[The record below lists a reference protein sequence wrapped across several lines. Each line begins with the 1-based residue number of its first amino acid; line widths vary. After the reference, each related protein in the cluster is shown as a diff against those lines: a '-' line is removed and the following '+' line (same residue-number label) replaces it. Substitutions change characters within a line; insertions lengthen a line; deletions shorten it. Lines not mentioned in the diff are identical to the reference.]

1 MTQPVTQRTT
11 SSESPLT
18 RYNTSPILF
27 CETLLSSSNGI
38 RSVGDFHRKEDMEI
52 AVAVGVVVKVN
63 NLQTHDH
70 PPVAMDTPETEIE
83 DTVARGIVGS
93 GRQ

>member
-1 MTQPVTQRTT
+1 M
-11 SSESPLT
+11 
-18 RYNTSPILF
+18 
-27 CETLLSSSNGI
+27 
-38 RSVGDFHRKEDMEI
+38 GDFHRKEDMEI

-63 NLQTHDH
+63 NFQTHDH